1 MKGRT
6 TRSRKHS
13 GSQGGG
19 RGEHGATLR
28 FGVGGAGHTV
38 RTRMLAVALRVC
50 AGQPSDPDASGPLLG
65 TYRTQSCLCLPQA
78 TPRPVPAPGSRV
90 RDAASP
96 NSAPPTPDRQSLP
109 PAGHR
114 PLRGDVP
121 RDIWREPALL
131 HLIQPGKQVLAAL
144 L

>member
-50 AGQPSDPDASGPLLG
+50 AGHTLGSRCIGTLARHLLH
-65 TYRTQSCLCLPQA
+65 TELPVPPPGHA
-78 TPRPVPAPGSRV
+78 TPCPSTRISGERCSVSKLG
-90 RDAASP
+90 
-96 NSAPPTPDRQSLP
+96 PTHP
-109 PAGHR
+109 
-114 PLRGDVP
+114 
-121 RDIWREPALL
+121 
-131 HLIQPGKQVLAAL
+131 
-144 L
+144 